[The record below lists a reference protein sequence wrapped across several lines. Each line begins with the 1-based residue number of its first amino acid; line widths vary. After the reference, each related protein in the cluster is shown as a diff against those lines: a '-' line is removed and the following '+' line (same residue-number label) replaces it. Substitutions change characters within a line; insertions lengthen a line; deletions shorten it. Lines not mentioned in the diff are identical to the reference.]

1 VSLLNWTK
9 ANKKSFVLPDNS
21 MKPSAQHR
29 LDLIYVKWLK
39 RVAWFI
45 GVSSVIAAIV
55 GWGAIIMGVR

>member
-1 VSLLNWTK
+1 LRASE
-9 ANKKSFVLPDNS
+9 
-21 MKPSAQHR
+21 QHR

-55 GWGAIIMGVR
+55 GWGAIIMGVK